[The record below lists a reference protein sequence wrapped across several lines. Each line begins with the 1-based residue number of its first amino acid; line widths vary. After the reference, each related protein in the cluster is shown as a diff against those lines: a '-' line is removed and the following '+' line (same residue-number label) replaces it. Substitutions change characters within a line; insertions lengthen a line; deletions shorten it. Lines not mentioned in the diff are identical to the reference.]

1 MIIKESQ
8 LRKIIREI
16 LIESDETVSMD
27 PSIFKMMAP
36 ASLVNKEK
44 SKPKILSPKP
54 LNPKPLEFDHQ
65 SFAELIVHKL
75 SDKVNLKEIN
85 KEFLEELFKKIT
97 NIVERGKQ
105 NVQYIKKNA

>member
-8 LRKIIREI
+8 LRKIIRKI

-44 SKPKILSPKP
+44 SKPRIVSPRPVKFDYTSLANLIIMLLEKDRQVLSKNIDIRNEKFLSELMEKIS
-54 LNPKPLEFDHQ
+54 
-65 SFAELIVHKL
+65 SELQKR
-75 SDKVNLKEIN
+75 
-85 KEFLEELFKKIT
+85 EEDVKKIS
-97 NIVERGKQ
+97 IS
-105 NVQYIKKNA
+105 

>member
-16 LIESDETVSMD
+16 LIESDETKSDETKSDKTISMD
-27 PSIFKMMAP
+27 PSASSIFKMMAP

-54 LNPKPLEFDHQ
+54 LNLCIA
-65 SFAELIVHKL
+65 SFSLC
-75 SDKVNLKEIN
+75 D
-85 KEFLEELFKKIT
+85 
-97 NIVERGKQ
+97 
-105 NVQYIKKNA
+105 